1 MREALRAG
9 QPEGLVGLPEC
20 AWLDVKGEI
29 YVLDTPYGAEELLKD
44 VAAFANAQGGGLL
57 LVGFSTTK
65 ENGQEII
72 DLVRPVPRAV
82 VDIDRHRK
90 LLDRIIPVPRY
101 VSVDWVDCGDG
112 KGILVI
118 DVPAQ
123 PPAYLAAARRAAA
136 EHQDQHRQPITRDAL
151 RARLGVSTQA
161 ASDLLR
167 QLRATQESLPPG
179 VSRIDPAR
187 RGLKGEQP

>member
-1 MREALRAG
+1 MSSSSLDTVREALRAD

-29 YVLDTPYGAEELLKD
+29 YVLDTPYGVEELLKD
-44 VAAFANAQGGGLL
+44 VAAFANAQGGGML
-57 LVGFSTTK
+57 LVGFSTRK

-123 PPAYLAAARRAAA
+123 PPALLPFVVPGPARTGKDVQQAGAVPIRDGDRTRWLTMADLQRLLAAGWS
-136 EHQDQHRQPITRDAL
+136 Q
-151 RARLGVSTQA
+151 
-161 ASDLLR
+161 
-167 QLRATQESLPPG
+167 
-179 VSRIDPAR
+179 
-187 RGLKGEQP
+187 